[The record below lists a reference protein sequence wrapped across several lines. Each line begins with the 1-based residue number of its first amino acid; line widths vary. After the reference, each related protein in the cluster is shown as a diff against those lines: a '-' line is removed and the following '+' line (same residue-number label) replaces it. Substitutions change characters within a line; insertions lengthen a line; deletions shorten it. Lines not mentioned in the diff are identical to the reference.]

1 MKNSFLLLIV
11 VCYLASERSG
21 RKSLLLKQTGD
32 DLIMKLKWPEIDRVK
47 LKVVAVHK
55 GRYWFEVV
63 RIPARGGKIDGPDN

>member
-11 VCYLASERSG
+11 VCYLANERSS

-47 LKVVAVHK
+47 VADHFRCRKRVQS
-55 GRYWFEVV
+55 V
-63 RIPARGGKIDGPDN
+63 RTWIEGEKIDGPND

>member
-11 VCYLASERSG
+11 VCYLANERSS

-47 LKVVAVHK
+47 VASEKPALK
-55 GRYWFEVV
+55 WSIWIE
-63 RIPARGGKIDGPDN
+63 